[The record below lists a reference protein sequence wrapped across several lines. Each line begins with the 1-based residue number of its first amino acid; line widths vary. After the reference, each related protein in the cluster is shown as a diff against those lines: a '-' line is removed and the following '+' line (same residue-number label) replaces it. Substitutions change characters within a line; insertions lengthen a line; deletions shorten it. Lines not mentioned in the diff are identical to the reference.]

1 MTQCVTDARHALGD
15 DRQTIIK
22 TVPRRGYRFAA
33 PVSRPAADGAL
44 GPLSALRETPCA
56 GKSDAVIQTEPPLY
70 DRPSIA
76 VLPFDNLSGDP
87 QQDCFSDGIVEEIV
101 TALSRTSWLFVA
113 ACNSS
118 FTHKGRA
125 VDVRQVGRKLSVH
138 YVLKGSVRKAGNRV
152 RVACQL
158 IDTANGMHIWA
169 NRYDGILEDIFDLQD
184 QVTANIVNAIAWQLQ
199 RAAVERGKRNRPE
212 TVTSRDYLLRG
223 MINFHRLN
231 AQANDDAL
239 RHFTKAIALD
249 PEFATAYGMA
259 AWCYVWRIIYGW
271 MIDPAQECA
280 DAVRLARGAIELG
293 RDDPVALSCGG
304 WVLGFAGGELEAGAV
319 LVDRARVLNP
329 HFAPNW
335 YFGGWLRSFLGHP
348 ETAIPHFAQVM
359 QLCPSDPLLVH
370 CENGTAWAHFLAGRH
385 DEALSWA
392 ERALQ
397 ENPQHKPALR
407 IAAAS
412 KVRLGRR
419 DEARNAIVRMGQV
432 DPAFRMRDVR
442 KVAPFRRAED
452 VEKLEDSLHKAG
464 LPE

>member
-1 MTQCVTDARHALGD
+1 MIGITVRNQSESLSAF
-15 DRQTIIK
+15 DRN
-22 TVPRRGYRFAA
+22 
-33 PVSRPAADGAL
+33 DC
-44 GPLSALRETPCA
+44 PLSSESA
-56 GKSDAVIQTEPPLY
+56 
-70 DRPSIA
+70 
-76 VLPFDNLSGDP
+76 
-87 QQDCFSDGIVEEIV
+87 
-101 TALSRTSWLFVA
+101 TS
-113 ACNSS
+113 
-118 FTHKGRA
+118 
-125 VDVRQVGRKLSVH
+125 
-138 YVLKGSVRKAGNRV
+138 
-152 RVACQL
+152 
-158 IDTANGMHIWA
+158 
-169 NRYDGILEDIFDLQD
+169 
-184 QVTANIVNAIAWQLQ
+184 
-199 RAAVERGKRNRPE
+199 
-212 TVTSRDYLLRG
+212 
-223 MINFHRLN
+223 FHRLN

-280 DAVRLARGAIELG
+280 EAVRSARCAIELE
-293 RDDPVALSCGG
+293 RNDPVALSCGG

-348 ETAIPHFAQVM
+348 ETAIPDFARVM

-407 IAAAS
+407 IATAS

-419 DEARNAIVRMGQV
+419 DEARNAIVRMGQL